1 MRQPLVL
8 LLALAACG
16 GDDDGGFAVPD
27 HCNPLGGQGCML
39 PWPSM
44 AYATADSA
52 TATGFRLELPREAMP
67 VNLDGIPIEP
77 AVFNRWDGFS
87 AIGPML
93 AIFPTGVSPDG
104 LPSHRDPA
112 ASLAPG
118 SPIVLLDLDTGE
130 RAPFFAEVDQTVK
143 PRDLAKA
150 ALIIRPLA
158 RLKTSGHYAVA
169 IRNTVKDLAG
179 APLEPSPGFR
189 ALRDGDDLDHPRFG
203 AVKQGAGK
211 MFAALAA
218 AGVAKGELVLA
229 WDFRT
234 ASDAFIRSDL
244 TTMRAAALPAIGP
257 AGANVTFT
265 TVTQPNTPQSFRR
278 YTGTFTSPSFLTE
291 GEADASVMRRDER
304 GLPVLQGTYDARFA
318 AIVPKCM
325 EDPQWQLPRPVVVFG
340 HGLFGSAEGYLNDGF
355 VAGIAEQQCVTII
368 AGDFIGLTER
378 QLSVAPLAVNDF
390 NKGPQIADK
399 LAQSII
405 DFIALASAVRGPM
418 AKSDAFEVNR
428 GSGPEAVIDP
438 GKVFYVGG
446 SLGGIMGNTFM
457 AYDPNLTRGVLAVPG
472 GNWSMLL
479 ERSTAWSILLNV
491 HQGAYPDPE
500 VHQLNLALAFGMGM
514 EPVDP
519 MTTAAH
525 VIKDPLFGNPV
536 KNILIWYALGDSL
549 VTNISTEMIA
559 REMGIPLLGPTV
571 KTPWNMTAV
580 AGPQPNGIT
589 VYDEKKQ
596 PLPYETNQ
604 PQGDN
609 GTHSG
614 VNRRKAVMRQLEKFL
629 LDPQV
634 ASQECLL
641 GDPLASAPCD
651 CATGACD

>member
-1 MRQPLVL
+1 MRQRL
-8 LLALAACG
+8 LLLLVLAACG
-16 GDDDGGFAVPD
+16 GDDDSGSAVPD

-77 AVFNRWDGFS
+77 ALFNRWDGFS

-93 AIFPTGVSPDG
+93 AIFPAGVSPDG

-130 RAPFFAEVDQTVK
+130 RAPFFAEVDQTVRE
-143 PRDLAKA
+143 RDRAKA

-158 RLKTSGHYAVA
+158 RLRTSGHYAVA

-179 APLEPSPGFR
+179 DPLEPSPGFA
-189 ALRDGDDLDHPRFG
+189 ALRDGDDLEHPRFP
-203 AVKQGAGK
+203 AVKEGADK
-211 MFAALAA
+211 MFDALAA
-218 AGVAKGELVLA
+218 AGVDKGELVLA

-244 TTMRAAALPAIGP
+244 TTMRAAALPAIG
-257 AGANVTFT
+257 ADGANVTFAT
-265 TVTQPNTPQSFRR
+265 TPSTPPAFPRR
-278 YTGTFTSPSFLTE
+278 YTGTFKSPSFLTE
-291 GEADASVMRRDER
+291 GEADASVMRRDPQ
-304 GLPVLQGTYDARFA
+304 GLPVMQGTYDARFA
-318 AIVPKCM
+318 AIVPACM
-325 EDPQWQLPRPVVVFG
+325 ENLSPQELPRPVVVFG
-340 HGLFGSAEGYLNDGF
+340 HGLFGSSEGYLNDGF

-405 DFIALASAVRGPM
+405 DFIALESAVRGPM
-418 AKSDAFEVNR
+418 AQSDAFKVGTR
-428 GSGPEAVIDP
+428 SVIDP
-438 GKVFYVGG
+438 TRVYYVGG

-589 VYDEKKQ
+589 VYDEKRD
-596 PLPYETNQ
+596 PTPYETNQ
-604 PQGDN
+604 PREDN

-614 VNRRKAVMRQLEKFL
+614 VNRRPAVMRQLQQFL
-629 LDPQV
+629 LASSPL
-634 ASQECLL
+634 ASQECRS
-641 GDPLASAPCD
+641 GAAAAPCD
-651 CATGACD
+651 CTTGACD